1 MDGRDD
7 EAVIAAANDG
17 ETARGDRD
25 GAPAGRSRAD
35 ETLHSDALP
44 DSVRCPFCGGEETEQ
59 FAAFGGQASTSQYY
73 CRPCRSVFE
82 FLRWR

>member
-1 MDGRDD
+1 MKKTD
-7 EAVIAAANDG
+7 E
-17 ETARGDRD
+17 DR
-25 GAPAGRSRAD
+25 RSRVDEGSSRVD

-44 DSVRCPFCGGEETEQ
+44 DSVVCPFCGGDETEQ

-82 FLRWR
+82 YLRWR

>member
-1 MDGRDD
+1 MRDTD
-7 EAVIAAANDG
+7 ERAKTRKG
-17 ETARGDRD
+17 GS
-25 GAPAGRSRAD
+25 GGRSRAD
-35 ETLHSDALP
+35 ETLRSDALP
-44 DSVRCPFCGGEETEQ
+44 ASVPCPFCGGRDTEQ

>member
-1 MDGRDD
+1 MRATDD
-7 EAVIAAANDG
+7 RPADTGEGERGEAPRTGN
-17 ETARGDRD
+17 R
-25 GAPAGRSRAD
+25 APHSRVD
-35 ETLHSDALP
+35 DTLHSDALP
-44 DSVRCPFCGGEETEQ
+44 ESVRCPFCGGEETEQ